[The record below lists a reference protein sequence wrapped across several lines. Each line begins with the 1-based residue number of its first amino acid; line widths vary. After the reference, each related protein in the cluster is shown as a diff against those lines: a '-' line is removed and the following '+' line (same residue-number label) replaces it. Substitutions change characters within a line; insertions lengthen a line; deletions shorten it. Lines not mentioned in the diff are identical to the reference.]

1 LVTWALES
9 GHLHGTDGEIRVTV
23 DAPSGRLTT
32 WATMFDGDVRSVR
45 FRNVPAF
52 VHTFDLR
59 VGRFLADVAYGGAFY
74 AIVEAQ
80 SVGLRVEQQS
90 LPEFI
95 ALGRDIKQ
103 QFEAA
108 HHFQHPTRAEIE
120 GIYGVMFTD
129 GQRNVTVFADGEVD
143 RSPCGSGTSAR
154 LASLHARGQLELG
167 EDYVH
172 ESIIGTKFTARITEA
187 TSAGVITEVEGTA
200 HLTGRHEFVLEPLD
214 QLGVGFLLR

>member
-1 LVTWALES
+1 M
-9 GHLHGTDGEIRVTV
+9 
-23 DAPSGRLTT
+23 T
-32 WATMFDGDVRSVR
+32 WATMLDGDVRAVR

-52 VHTFDLR
+52 VQTSDLR

-74 AIVEAQ
+74 AIVEAR
-80 SVGLRVEQQS
+80 SVGLRLEPQS

-95 ALGRDIKQ
+95 ALGRAIKQ
-103 QFEAA
+103 NLEAV
-108 HHFQHPTRAEIE
+108 HHFQHPARTEIE

-129 GQRNVTVFADGEVD
+129 DHRNVTVFADGEVD

-154 LASLHARGQLELG
+154 LAVLHARGQLQLG

-172 ESIIGTKFTARITEA
+172 ESIIGTSFTARISEV
-187 TSAGVITEVEGTA
+187 TSEGVITDVEGTA

>member
-1 LVTWALES
+1 
-9 GHLHGTDGEIRVTV
+9 
-23 DAPSGRLTT
+23 
-32 WATMFDGDVRSVR
+32 
-45 FRNVPAF
+45 
-52 VHTFDLR
+52 VHTLDLQ
-59 VGRFLADVAYGGAFY
+59 VGRFSGDIAYGGAFY

-103 QFEAA
+103 QMEAA
-108 HHFQHPTRAEIE
+108 HHFQHPTRPEIE
-120 GIYGVMFTD
+120 GVYGVMFTD

-154 LASLHARGQLELG
+154 LAALHARGHLDVG

-172 ESIIGTKFTARITEA
+172 ESIIGTRFTARIAEV
-187 TSAGVITEVEGTA
+187 TSGGVITEVEGTA